1 MVQKWFLR
9 WFGNNSAN
17 FTTSTQLQYQN
28 LSGPLNCKKN
38 YFAIFCVD
46 SSVLSYWFALVLH
59 KCRNGFAQMLRWF
72 CTNVAMV
79 LHKCRN
85 GFAQMSQWFCTNV
98 AMVFNNVVMV
108 FRQCRNDLKQC
119 RKDFA
124 SMLQWVCM
132 QLCGNGFSSMSQLF
146 FNNFAIFLHS
156 STMDCKCSF

>member
-1 MVQKWFLR
+1 MQ
-9 WFGNNSAN
+9 
-17 FTTSTQLQYQN
+17 
-28 LSGPLNCKKN
+28 
-38 YFAIFCVD
+38 YFASILQCCPIGLHWFCTNV
-46 SSVLSYWFALVLH
+46 VMVLH
-59 KCRNGFAQMLRWF
+59 KCCNGFAQMLRWF

-79 LHKCRN
+79 LHKWRNCFAQCRN
-85 GFAQMSQWFCTNV
+85 GFAQMSKWFNTNV